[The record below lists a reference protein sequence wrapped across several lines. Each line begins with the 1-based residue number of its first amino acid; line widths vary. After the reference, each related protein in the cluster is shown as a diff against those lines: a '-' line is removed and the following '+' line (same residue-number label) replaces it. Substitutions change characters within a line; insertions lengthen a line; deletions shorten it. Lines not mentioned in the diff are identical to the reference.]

1 MFRHLI
7 PNDKFLGQTK
17 YFWYILTAHMDR
29 QKQVKETDFSST
41 NCLRVFSSAKIL
53 FPGLYTAQIL
63 PRPLDAI
70 DISCD

>member
-1 MFRHLI
+1 M
-7 PNDKFLGQTK
+7 
-17 YFWYILTAHMDR
+17 LTARMDR
-29 QKQVKETDFSST
+29 QKQVKGTDFSST

-53 FPGLYTAQIL
+53 FPGLYTARIL